1 MKIDHIGYGAGQR
14 DHPIPNLLRV
24 SVGVLKNAYEED
36 VVSLIQTNI
45 DDMNHDG
52 VVKNISPSYEECR
65 KVATYLNIPLK
76 KVYQEAKQ
84 AAFDLLAKKANQNIS

>member
-1 MKIDHIGYGAGQR
+1 MKIDHIGYGARQR

-52 VVKNISPSYEECR
+52 VVKNISPSY
-65 KVATYLNIPLK
+65 
-76 KVYQEAKQ
+76 
-84 AAFDLLAKKANQNIS
+84 